1 MIPGLPF
8 RQAVISAD
16 AAYIIVCSVDK
27 NNKDCLAVY
36 SATNGNFISK
46 VLLKCCSIKEVI
58 SLVPMPH
65 KSSQVAVIN
74 SEKGSI
80 MDIKTKKHVR
90 SIPKWGGSITKD
102 GKYGIYAP
110 SRGGLEMLE
119 LRKGTTVKTFIPKV
133 AEGVFSVICIF
144 TENDEYVCYYHS
156 GRKTIRV
163 FRTSDTEM
171 IANYRLQA
179 ELTAIKSTK
188 DGRCIV
194 LGTVDGCMS
203 SLAIVDPKNGI
214 MIEWLN
220 ALPSRDENWKA
231 KLAKM
236 KAKVGFKAA
245 IRVATISSRLDH
257 QKIKQKTEEKTDL
270 DITETADE

>member
-1 MIPGLPF
+1 MISLFTEGSILFRFEYPIRMVPGLSF
-8 RQAVISAD
+8 RQSVISAD
-16 AAYIIVCSVDK
+16 GAYIVACSVDK
-27 NNKDCLAVY
+27 SNKDCVAVY
-36 SATNGNFISK
+36 SASNGSFVSK
-46 VLLKCCSIKEVI
+46 VLLKGCGIKEII

-65 KSSQVAVIN
+65 KATQVAVIS
-74 SEKGSI
+74 SEKGNI
-80 MDIKTKKHVR
+80 IDIKSKKNIR

-102 GKYGIYAP
+102 GKCGLYAP
-110 SRGGLEMLE
+110 ARGGLEMLE

-171 IANYRLQA
+171 IANYRMQA
-179 ELTAIKSTK
+179 ELTAIKSSK
-188 DGRCIV
+188 DGRCLV

-203 SLAIVDPKNGI
+203 TLAIVDPKKEG

-236 KAKVGFKAA
+236 KAKVIYNSKYLYRGLF
-245 IRVATISSRLDH
+245 IFLPLH
-257 QKIKQKTEEKTDL
+257 F
-270 DITETADE
+270 

>member
-1 MIPGLPF
+1 M
-8 RQAVISAD
+8 
-16 AAYIIVCSVDK
+16 C
-27 NNKDCLAVY
+27 
-36 SATNGNFISK
+36 
-46 VLLKCCSIKEVI
+46 
-58 SLVPMPH
+58 LVPMPH
-65 KSSQVAVIN
+65 KANQVAVISN
-74 SEKGSI
+74 EKGSI

-102 GKYGIYAP
+102 GKYGLYAP
-110 SRGGLEMLE
+110 TRGGLEMLE
-119 LRKGTTVKTFIPKV
+119 LRKGSTIKTFIPKV

-163 FRTSDTEM
+163 FRTNDTEL

-179 ELTAIKSTK
+179 ELTAIKSSK
-188 DGRCIV
+188 DGRCLV

-203 SLAIVDPKNGI
+203 SLVIVDAKKQEI
-214 MIEWLN
+214 IEYLN

-245 IRVATISSRLDH
+245 IRVASITSRFDNKSSKERV
-257 QKIKQKTEEKTDL
+257 IPNGEEPAENSSL
-270 DITETADE
+270 VEAVLENELVQ

>member
-1 MIPGLPF
+1 MIPGLAF

-16 AAYIIVCSVDK
+16 AAHIIVCTIDK
-27 NNKDCLAVY
+27 NNKDCIAVY
-36 SATNGNFISK
+36 SASNGTFISK
-46 VLLKCCSIKEVI
+46 ILLKGCPIKEIV

-65 KSSQVAVIN
+65 KASQVAVI
-74 SEKGSI
+74 SGEKGSI
-80 MDIKTKKHVR
+80 IDIKSKKHIR
-90 SIPKWGGSITKD
+90 TIPKWGGSITKD
-102 GKYGIYAP
+102 GKHGIYAP

-119 LRKGTTVKTFIPKV
+119 LRKGATVKTFIPKV

-144 TENDEYVCYYHS
+144 TESDEYVCYYHS

-163 FRTSDTEM
+163 FRVSDTEM

-203 SLAIVDPKNGI
+203 SLAIVDPNNCS
-214 MIEWLN
+214 MMEWLN

-231 KLAKM
+231 KLAKL
-236 KAKVGFKAA
+236 KAKVTFKAA

-257 QKIKQKTEEKTDL
+257 HKFKHQNELQDYSINK
-270 DITETADE
+270 ETVE